1 MTRPYETRVKRFAL
15 LVCLGLLVISSDA
28 MAQTL
33 EERIQKGRQLY
44 QEGQLEQALA
54 ELQQA
59 LEEAPESVEALYFT
73 GMTLGRLRRF
83 DEAFDLLTQ
92 ASKLDSGNAAIPS
105 GNALIHQGAMIAA
118 FQGQRFEDAWD
129 QAILAAQS
137 GQDMSAYFKQIEA
150 VSPRPDDFDA
160 RLAAPRV
167 FVADLDMTRLI
178 TGDLS
183 PSSFLDTS
191 SVEIN
196 RAQQEL
202 PEIRRLYILAL
213 VESRHFAVVNQ
224 VALATH
230 VLLVQADSFE
240 DGEINGYFKLVHP
253 TSSEEIFS
261 RQMSLSDITTPSA
274 IRSDVA
280 LHIKYLE
287 TWLEQQGQEQRDGG
301 R

>member
-1 MTRPYETRVKRFAL
+1 MTRPYEIRLRAFAL
-15 LVCLGLLVISSDA
+15 LSCLALLAIPSGA
-28 MAQTL
+28 IAQTL
-33 EERIQKGRQLY
+33 EERIQKGQQLL

-59 LEEAPESVEALYFT
+59 LEEAPEYVPALYFAGT
-73 GMTLGRLRRF
+73 TLGRLRRF

-92 ASKLDSGNAAIPS
+92 AAKLDPGNAP
-105 GNALIHQGAMIAA
+105 IHQGAMIAA

-150 VSPRPDDFDA
+150 VSPRPDDLDA

-167 FVADLDMTRLI
+167 FVTDLDMTRLI
-178 TGDLS
+178 TADLS

-191 SVEIN
+191 SVEMN

-202 PEIRRLYILAL
+202 PEVRRLYILAL
-213 VESRHFAVVNQ
+213 VESKHFAAVSQ

-230 VLLVQADSFE
+230 VLLVQADTFE

-253 TSSEEIFS
+253 TSGEDIYS
-261 RQMSLSDITTPSA
+261 RPMSLSDITTPSA

-280 LHIKYLE
+280 VHIRYLE
-287 TWLEQQGQEQRDGG
+287 TWLEQQGQEHGDKGK
-301 R
+301 

>member
-1 MTRPYETRVKRFAL
+1 MPRPYEIRLRAFAL
-15 LVCLGLLVISSDA
+15 LSCLALLAIPSDA

-33 EERIQKGRQLY
+33 EERIQKGQQLL

-59 LEEAPESVEALYFT
+59 LEEAPESVEALYFA
-73 GMTLGRLRRF
+73 GRALGGLRRL

-92 ASKLDSGNAAIPS
+92 AAKLDPGN
-105 GNALIHQGAMIAA
+105 GQIHQGAMFMA

-150 VSPRPDDFDA
+150 VSPRPADLDA
-160 RLAAPRV
+160 RLAAPRI

-196 RAQQEL
+196 RAQQEI
-202 PEIRRLYILAL
+202 PEVRRLYILAL
-213 VESRHFAVVNQ
+213 VESEHFAVVSQ

-253 TSSEEIFS
+253 TSSEEIYS

-287 TWLEQQGQEQRDGG
+287 TWLEQQGQEQGDGG

>member
-1 MTRPYETRVKRFAL
+1 MTGPYEIRLRAFAFLSCLAL
-15 LVCLGLLVISSDA
+15 LAIPSGAI
-28 MAQTL
+28 AQTL
-33 EERIQKGRQLY
+33 EERIQKGQQLL

-59 LEEAPESVEALYFT
+59 LEEAPEYVPALYFAGT
-73 GMTLGRLRRF
+73 TLGRLRRF

-92 ASKLDSGNAAIPS
+92 ASKLDPGNAP
-105 GNALIHQGAMIAA
+105 IHQGAMIAA

-137 GQDMSAYFKQIEA
+137 GQDMAAYFKQIEA
-150 VSPRPDDFDA
+150 VSPRPADFDA

-196 RAQQEL
+196 RAQQEI
-202 PEIRRLYILAL
+202 PEVRRLYILAL
-213 VESRHFAVVNQ
+213 VESEHFAVVSQ

-253 TSSEEIFS
+253 TSSEEIYS

-287 TWLEQQGQEQRDGG
+287 TWLEQQGHEQGDGG

>member
-1 MTRPYETRVKRFAL
+1 MARPYETRVRRFAL
-15 LVCLGLLVISSDA
+15 LVCLGLLVIPNDA

-33 EERIQKGRQLY
+33 EERIQKGQQLL

-59 LEEAPESVEALYFT
+59 LEEAPESVEALYFA
-73 GMTLGRLRRF
+73 GLTLGGLRRF
-83 DEAFDLLTQ
+83 DEAFDLFTQ
-92 ASKLDSGNAAIPS
+92 ASKLDPGNAQ
-105 GNALIHQGAMIAA
+105 IHQRAMIAA
-118 FQGQRFEDAWD
+118 FQGQRFDDAWD

-137 GQDMSAYFKQIEA
+137 GQDMAAYFKQIEA
-150 VSPRPDDFDA
+150 VSPRPADFDA

-287 TWLEQQGQEQRDGG
+287 TWLEQQGQEQGDGG

>member
-1 MTRPYETRVKRFAL
+1 MTRPYEIRLRAFAL
-15 LVCLGLLVISSDA
+15 LSCLALLAIPSDA

-33 EERIQKGRQLY
+33 EERIQKGQQLL

-59 LEEAPESVEALYFT
+59 LEEAPESVEALYFAGT
-73 GMTLGRLRRF
+73 TLGGLRRF
-83 DEAFDLLTQ
+83 DEAFDLFIQ
-92 ASKLDSGNAAIPS
+92 ASKLDPGNAP
-105 GNALIHQGAMIAA
+105 IHHGAMIAA

-150 VSPRPDDFDA
+150 VSPRPANFDA

-196 RAQQEL
+196 RAQQEI
-202 PEIRRLYILAL
+202 PEVRRLYILAL
-213 VESRHFAVVNQ
+213 VESEHFAVVSQ

-230 VLLVQADSFE
+230 VLLVQADSFQ

-253 TSSEEIFS
+253 TSSEEIYS

-287 TWLEQQGQEQRDGG
+287 TWLEQQGQEQGDGG

>member
-1 MTRPYETRVKRFAL
+1 MARPYEIRLRAFAL
-15 LVCLGLLVISSDA
+15 LSCLALLAIPSDA

-33 EERIQKGRQLY
+33 EERIQKGQQLL

-59 LEEAPESVEALYFT
+59 LEEAPESVEALYFA
-73 GMTLGRLRRF
+73 GRALGGLRRL

-92 ASKLDSGNAAIPS
+92 AAKLDPGN
-105 GNALIHQGAMIAA
+105 GQIHQGAMFMA

-137 GQDMSAYFKQIEA
+137 GQDMSVYFKQIEA
-150 VSPRPDDFDA
+150 VSPRPADLDA
-160 RLAAPRV
+160 RLAAPRI

-178 TGDLS
+178 TADLS

-191 SVEIN
+191 SVEMN

-202 PEIRRLYILAL
+202 PEVRRLYILAL
-213 VESRHFAVVNQ
+213 VESKHFAAVSQ

-230 VLLVQADSFE
+230 VLLVQADTFE

-253 TSSEEIFS
+253 TSGEEIYS

-280 LHIKYLE
+280 VHIRYLE
-287 TWLEQQGQEQRDGG
+287 TWLEQQGQEHGDKGK
-301 R
+301 

>member
-1 MTRPYETRVKRFAL
+1 MTRPYEIRLRAFAL
-15 LVCLGLLVISSDA
+15 LSCLALLAIPSDA

-33 EERIQKGRQLY
+33 EERIQKGQQLL

-54 ELQQA
+54 ELQQV
-59 LEEAPESVEALYFT
+59 LEEAPEYVPALYFA

-92 ASKLDSGNAAIPS
+92 AAKLDPGNAP
-105 GNALIHQGAMIAA
+105 IHQGAMIAA

-137 GQDMSAYFKQIEA
+137 GQDMAAYFKQIEA

-196 RAQQEL
+196 RAQQEI
-202 PEIRRLYILAL
+202 PEVRRLYILAL
-213 VESRHFAVVNQ
+213 VESEHFAVVSQ

-253 TSSEEIFS
+253 TSSEEIYS

-287 TWLEQQGQEQRDGG
+287 TWLEQQGQEQGDGG

>member
-1 MTRPYETRVKRFAL
+1 MTRPYEIRLRAFAL
-15 LVCLGLLVISSDA
+15 LSCLGLLAIPSGA
-28 MAQTL
+28 IAQTL
-33 EERIQKGRQLY
+33 EERIQKGQQLL

-59 LEEAPESVEALYFT
+59 LEEAPEYVPALYFT
-73 GMTLGRLRRF
+73 GTTLGRLRRF

-92 ASKLDSGNAAIPS
+92 AAKLDPGNAP
-105 GNALIHQGAMIAA
+105 IHQGAMIAA

-137 GQDMSAYFKQIEA
+137 GQDMAAYFKQIEA

-196 RAQQEL
+196 RAQQEI
-202 PEIRRLYILAL
+202 PEVRRLYILAL
-213 VESRHFAVVNQ
+213 VESEHFAVVSQ

-253 TSSEEIFS
+253 TSSEEIYS

-287 TWLEQQGQEQRDGG
+287 TWLEQQGQEQGDGG